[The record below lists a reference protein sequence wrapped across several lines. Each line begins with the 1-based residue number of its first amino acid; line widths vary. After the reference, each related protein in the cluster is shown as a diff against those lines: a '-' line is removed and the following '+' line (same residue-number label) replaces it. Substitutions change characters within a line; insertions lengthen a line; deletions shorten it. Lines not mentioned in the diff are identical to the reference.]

1 MPDAEASNGTN
12 QRVTN
17 ALLRSDIQHLTGVVE
32 GGFAEL
38 KARDADHEK
47 RLREVETKT
56 TTLAA
61 HDTQGNI
68 FTGVAAFG
76 AMLAGIFV
84 QRP

>member
-1 MPDAEASNGTN
+1 MPDVRASHTNN

-38 KARDADHEK
+38 KARDTDHET
-47 RLREVETKT
+47 RLRQVESTT

-61 HDTQGNI
+61 HDTHGNI
-68 FTGVAAFG
+68 FTGIAALL
-76 AMLAGIFV
+76 AMVAGIFV